1 MSAVRPARSTEV
13 TKDGRRAPV
22 EAAHVPS
29 RRPQRTLV
37 FNRPLTSPDQG
48 RMIDDTHRFVWVA
61 TGTKTGKTTALAIW
75 NALGIA
81 LGERC
86 AWVGPIYK
94 RTRTGFDHI
103 AAAFSEA
110 AHAGLVRIREDKM
123 QISLPSTG
131 GVLECFSGDAPD
143 SLYGERFHR
152 VVCDEATRMPAAVL
166 PAVISVV
173 TATGGKVR
181 FAFNLDRGRRN
192 WAVQGFLNARAGGD
206 PEHGHVFLTT
216 AESPYVSPESIDAAR
231 RVLPDAV
238 FRALYLGEI
247 QEDGAGVFRN
257 IESLHA
263 GTLEEPKL
271 LRRYVMGVDL
281 ARKNDWTVA
290 LVLDEKTKH
299 VVAFERFHGVP
310 WNEICNR
317 IAALAGRYHNALVVP
332 DATGVG
338 DPVVETLSAQRVRL
352 EPIVITGGKNV
363 TDAGVPKTTLIQAL
377 MVAAENHEFTFPASL
392 EILTNELSN
401 FEYDTTASG
410 SLVYSAPEGM
420 HDDAVMAL
428 ALAMWGA
435 RFAPPDLTVHQP
447 AVSHGEMRSED
458 WGSL

>member
-1 MSAVRPARSTEV
+1 MSAVPAAASTPV
-13 TKDGRRAPV
+13 DRAV
-22 EAAHVPS
+22 HAA
-29 RRPQRTLV
+29 RRPQRTLM
-37 FNRPLTSPDQG
+37 FNRPKTSADQG
-48 RMIDDTHRFVWVA
+48 RMIDDPHRFLWVA

-75 NALGIA
+75 LAIGIA
-81 LGERC
+81 KGLRC
-86 AWVGPIYK
+86 AWIGPVYR

-103 AAAFSEA
+103 AGAFSNA
-110 AHAGLVRIREDKM
+110 AHAGLARIREDKM
-123 QISLPSTG
+123 QVSLPASG

-152 VVCDEATRMPAAVL
+152 VVVDEATRMPAAVL

-173 TATGGKVR
+173 TATGGEVR

-216 AESPYVSPESIDAAR
+216 AQSDYVSKESIEAAR

-257 IESLHA
+257 VESLHA
-263 GTLEEPKL
+263 GVLEEPTQTG
-271 LRRYVMGVDL
+271 RYVIGVDL

-290 LVLDEKTKH
+290 VVLEEKTKH

-310 WNEICNR
+310 WNTMCDR
-317 IAALAGRYHNALVVP
+317 IATLAGKYRNALVVP

-338 DPVVETLSAQRVRL
+338 DMPVEALHDRHLRL
-352 EPIVITGGKNV
+352 EPVVITGGRNL
-363 TDAGVPKTTLIQAL
+363 TDAGVPKTMLIQSL
-377 MVAAENHEFTFPASL
+377 MVAAENRAFTFPASL

-428 ALAMWGA
+428 ALALWGA
-435 RFAPPDLTVHQP
+435 RFAAPDLSVHPPSIIQ
-447 AVSHGEMRSED
+447 GETYTEN

>member
-1 MSAVRPARSTEV
+1 MSEQQT
-13 TKDGRRAPV
+13 
-22 EAAHVPS
+22 
-29 RRPQRTLV
+29 
-37 FNRPLTSPDQG
+37 
-48 RMIDDTHRFVWVA
+48 RMLDDPHRFLWIA
-61 TGTKTGKTTALAIW
+61 TGTKTGKTVSEAQYLIE
-75 NALGIA
+75 GIA
-81 LGERC
+81 SGERC
-86 AWVGPIYK
+86 AWIGPYYK

-103 AAAFSEA
+103 AGAFAEA
-110 AHAGLVRIREDKM
+110 ARAGLAVIRENKM
-123 QISLPSTG
+123 QISLPASG

-143 SLYGERFHR
+143 SIYGERFDR
-152 VVCDEATRMPAAVL
+152 VAVDEATRMQAAVL

-181 FAFNLDRGRRN
+181 FAFNLDRGRRH

-206 PEHGHVFLTT
+206 PDHGYVFMTT
-216 AESPYVSPESIDAAR
+216 AESPYVSAESIDAAR

-257 IESLHA
+257 VESLHA
-263 GTLEEPKL
+263 GVLEEPTAL
-271 LRRYVMGVDL
+271 GRYVIGVDL

-290 LVLDEKTKH
+290 VVLEEKTKH
-299 VVAFERFHGVP
+299 VVALERFHGAP
-310 WNEICNR
+310 WNTMCDR
-317 IAALAGRYHNALVVP
+317 IATLARKYRNALVVP

-338 DPVVETLSAQRVRL
+338 DMPVEVLHSLGVRL
-352 EPIVITGGKNV
+352 EPVVITGGKNL
-363 TDAGVPKTTLIQAL
+363 TDTGVPKTTLIQAL
-377 MVAAENHEFTFPASL
+377 MVAVENRAFTFPASL
-392 EILTNELSN
+392 EVLTNELSN

-435 RFAPPDLTVHQP
+435 RFAGPDLSVHP
-447 AVSHGEMRSED
+447 PSIIHGETYTED